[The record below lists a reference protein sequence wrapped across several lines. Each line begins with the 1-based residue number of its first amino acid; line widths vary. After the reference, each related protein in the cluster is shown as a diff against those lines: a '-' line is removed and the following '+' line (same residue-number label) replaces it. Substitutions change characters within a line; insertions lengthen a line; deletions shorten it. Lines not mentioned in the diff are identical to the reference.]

1 MPVDYEKIQF
11 NALVANLKK
20 QTNKQTKKKKDMQ
33 HAIRYNSA

>member
-20 QTNKQTKKKKDMQ
+20 QTKRQTKKKDMQ
-33 HAIRYNSA
+33 HAFRYNSA